1 MKGVLCLA
9 LVRLLGINKI
19 IKWKKKKKGARKLGH
34 PEQHVFFPSPFPLL
48 IPLSSAEGR
57 DRRPPMLR
65 QGLFIFTPQ
74 DAAISRASMCPDA
87 SSLAGGA

>member
-1 MKGVLCLA
+1 MKGILCLA

-19 IKWKKKKKGARKLGH
+19 IKLFKKKGTRKLGH
-34 PEQHVFFPSPFPLL
+34 PEQHVFSPSPFPLL

-57 DRRPPMLR
+57 DGRPPMLR

-74 DAAISRASMCPDA
+74 DAAISRTSMCRDA